1 MFENKA
7 VFCCLWL
14 QSKLHMKCWL
24 QETKGKSYSTVTPDG
39 VTVKPLSHVRLLYL
53 HISDDRTLTV
63 DTKSVLNGA
72 GQYVHFL
79 LCLGK
84 SGFHE
89 SRHLQASR
97 EQPLSVFIDGAAVWG
112 TCREKH
118 LFAELPTHFN
128 SDSHKWYSCCCLD
141 SGCHIMILFI
151 IITHLSLCCVLI
163 CQGM

>member
-14 QSKLHMKCWL
+14 QSKLQMKCWL
-24 QETKGKSYSTVTPDG
+24 QETKGKSNSTVTPDG
-39 VTVKPLSHVRLLYL
+39 VTVKPLS
-53 HISDDRTLTV
+53 LTV
-63 DTKSVLNGA
+63 DTKSVLNRA

-118 LFAELPTHFN
+118 LFAELTTHFN